1 MTLGAIRSEIR
12 SETDVGEAHP
22 NCYSSERA
30 IHRREQPHNTSRA
43 MDADTVAGRLDGAV
57 SGPLESSATELP
69 NYTPEA
75 RD

>member
-57 SGPLESSATELP
+57 SGPLESPA
-69 NYTPEA
+69 A
-75 RD
+75 RMRIQRIVR